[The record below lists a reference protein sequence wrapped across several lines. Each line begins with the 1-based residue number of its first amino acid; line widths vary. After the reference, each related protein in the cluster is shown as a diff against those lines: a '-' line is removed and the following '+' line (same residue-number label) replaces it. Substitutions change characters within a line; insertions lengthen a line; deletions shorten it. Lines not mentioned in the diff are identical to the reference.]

1 MWRSLHRSISS
12 RDMMI
17 PRHTVVHRHDVADWA
32 LIMKGIA
39 DDVDP
44 WRAVQGR
51 KRDLGPIASYMGRE
65 GEEER
70 SIVEKGG

>member
-1 MWRSLHRSISS
+1 MGQSLHRGISS
-12 RDMMI
+12 GDMMI
-17 PRHTVVHRHDVADWA
+17 LHPTVVHRHDVANWA
-32 LIMKGIA
+32 LVMKGVA

-44 WRAVQGR
+44 WRAVQGH